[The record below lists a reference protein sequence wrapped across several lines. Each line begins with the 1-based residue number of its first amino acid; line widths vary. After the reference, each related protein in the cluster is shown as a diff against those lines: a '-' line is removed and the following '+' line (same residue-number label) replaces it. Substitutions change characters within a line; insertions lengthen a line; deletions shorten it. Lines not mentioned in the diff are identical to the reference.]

1 MEEMSLGNIK
11 FDRIDNMMER
21 LRQLGNEAMVKTM
34 LFKERT
40 LLSLIMYTNNVNTGY
55 RVSTCSINL

>member
-40 LLSLIMYTNNVNTGY
+40 LLSLIMYTNDVNTGY